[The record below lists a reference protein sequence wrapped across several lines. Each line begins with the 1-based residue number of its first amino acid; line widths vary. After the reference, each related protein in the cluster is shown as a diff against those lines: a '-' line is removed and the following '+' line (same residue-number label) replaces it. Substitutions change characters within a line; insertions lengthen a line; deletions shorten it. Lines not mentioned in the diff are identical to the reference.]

1 MWQGD
6 VLGSGVAGDA
16 GSVTRLWITAGHGDF
31 TIDFSALVWMC
42 TAHPPV
48 PVLNSAGSVTS
59 SGNPV
64 LSCGLKFSE
73 IRPGLQELKSGM
85 CNVMQLASLIIVGAI
100 SRMHNYLNCRQNN
113 H

>member
-1 MWQGD
+1 MFWAAALLGTGG
-6 VLGSGVAGDA
+6 LLHGSGSLQDMAILLLTSLPWSGCA
-16 GSVTRLWITAGHGDF
+16 A
-31 TIDFSALVWMC
+31 
-42 TAHPPV
+42 AHPPV